1 MSSPIGLPAAQAS
14 TLPAARSASS
24 RVTVRH
30 GIGWLFAAALVP
42 GIVAAS
48 FLFYEIYRT
57 ERQQLEQG
65 ALQTAR
71 ALSTGLE
78 RELAAM
84 RGKLEILA
92 TSTALQAGDLRTF
105 YDQAGKVL
113 ATEPLAEA
121 IVLIDDSGQQI
132 VNTLRPY
139 GSALPKSGHQDM
151 VRRTFE
157 TGRPIVSDLYIGGV
171 AQRPFVAVEVPVFRD
186 GKVAYAL
193 DMGISAERLN
203 RLLVEQHL
211 PKGWIGNILD
221 SQGTVVART
230 HNPASAV
237 GRKATPD
244 LMAAMARSAEGTLA
258 SHTLEGVPS
267 FVAFSRSSLSNWT
280 IAVAMTRD
288 VLFANR
294 FLPLTLAG
302 LTIVAFVVAGAILA
316 WLFSRRVRES
326 LASLEMVTQAA
337 TRGDLD
343 VMAALAGPREIA
355 RLAERFNQMQEARKD
370 AEARLRLSASVFSS
384 ANEGIII
391 ADRDRRI
398 IEVNAAF
405 TEITGYTRDDVIG
418 KNPRILQ
425 SSRQS
430 AEFYEAMWRSL
441 DAEGRW
447 QGELWDQRKDGTP
460 FAVHMTLGTVRDAS
474 GKIAHYIAL
483 FSDVTA
489 AQRQQEEIER
499 LAYYD
504 PLTRLPNRRLLSDR
518 IEQALAVAARHA
530 TCVAVCYLDL
540 DRFKPINDRF
550 GHEFGDVLLIE
561 VARRLQ
567 GAVRTHDTVA
577 RLGGDEFVLLLTD
590 LKSETESE
598 PILDR
603 VLQLLAERFTLG
615 NGHAVEISASI
626 GIAFFPGDGTNADAL
641 LRHADQAMYEAK
653 RAGHNRVHRFPREP
667 EPTR

>member
-1 MSSPIGLPAAQAS
+1 
-14 TLPAARSASS
+14 
-24 RVTVRH
+24 
-30 GIGWLFAAALVP
+30 
-42 GIVAAS
+42 
-48 FLFYEIYRT
+48 
-57 ERQQLEQG
+57 
-65 ALQTAR
+65 
-71 ALSTGLE
+71 
-78 RELAAM
+78 
-84 RGKLEILA
+84 
-92 TSTALQAGDLRTF
+92 
-105 YDQAGKVL
+105 
-113 ATEPLAEA
+113 
-121 IVLIDDSGQQI
+121 VLIDETGQQI

-139 GSALPKSGHQDM
+139 GSPLPRTGHPNM
-151 VRRTFE
+151 LRRTFE
-157 TGRPIVSDLYIGGV
+157 TGRPVISDLYTGGV

-203 RLLVEQHL
+203 RLLLEQHL
-211 PKGWIGNILD
+211 PEGWIATVLD
-221 SQGTVVART
+221 SQWTVVART
-230 HNPASAV
+230 QNPVETV

-244 LMAAMARSAEGTLA
+244 LATAMARSAEGTLA

-280 IAVAMTRD
+280 LVVAMTRD
-288 VLFANR
+288 VLYANR
-294 FLPLTLAG
+294 YLPLTLAG
-302 LTIVAFVVAGAILA
+302 LTVAAFVLAGAILT

-326 LASLEMVTQAA
+326 LASLEVVSQAA

-343 VMAALAGPREIA
+343 VIASPTGPREIA

-398 IEVNAAF
+398 IDVNAAF
-405 TEITGYTRDDVIG
+405 TEITGYARDEVIG

-425 SSRQS
+425 SSRQT
-430 AEFYEAMWRSL
+430 AQFYEAMWRSL
-441 DAEGRW
+441 STEGRW
-447 QGELWDQRKDGTP
+447 QGELWDQRRDGTP

-474 GKIAHYIAL
+474 GAVTHYVAL

-540 DRFKPINDRF
+540 DRFKPINDTF
-550 GHEFGDVLLIE
+550 GHEFGDALLLE
-561 VARRLQ
+561 VAHRLQ

-590 LKSETESE
+590 LKNETESE

-603 VLQLLAERFTLG
+603 VLQLLTERFTFG

-626 GIAFFPGDGTNADAL
+626 GIAFFPGDGGDADAL

-653 RAGHNRVHRFPREP
+653 RAGQNRLHRFRREP

>member
-1 MSSPIGLPAAQAS
+1 VSGQIGLSANRAAS
-14 TLPAARSASS
+14 PGSRGARSEVA
-24 RVTVRH
+24 VRH

-57 ERQQLEQG
+57 ERHQLEQG

-78 RELAAM
+78 RDLAAM

-92 TSTALQAGDLRTF
+92 TSSALQAGDLKTF
-105 YDQAGKVL
+105 YDQARNVL

-121 IVLIDDSGQQI
+121 IVLIDESGQQI

-139 GSALPKSGHQDM
+139 GSALPKSGHPEM

-157 TGRPIVSDLYIGGV
+157 TGRPVVSDLYIGGV
-171 AQRPFVAVEVPVFRD
+171 AQRPFVAVEVPVYRD

-193 DMGISAERLN
+193 DIGISAERLN

-211 PKGWIGNILD
+211 PEGWIGNILD
-221 SQGTVVART
+221 SQRTVVART

-302 LTIVAFVVAGAILA
+302 LTIVAFVLAGAILA
-316 WLFSRRVRES
+316 WLFSRGVRES

-337 TRGDLD
+337 THGDLD
-343 VMAALAGPREIA
+343 VTASPTGPREIA
-355 RLAERFNQMQEARKD
+355 RLAERFNKMQEARKD

-384 ANEGIII
+384 ANEGIIV

-405 TEITGYTRDDVIG
+405 TEITGYARDDVIG

-425 SSRQS
+425 SGRQT

-460 FAVHMTLGTVRDAS
+460 FAAHMTLGTVRDSS
-474 GKIAHYIAL
+474 GAVTHYVAL
-483 FSDVTA
+483 FSDVTE

-530 TCVAVCYLDL
+530 TRVAVCYLDL

-550 GHEFGDVLLIE
+550 GHEFGDALLIE
-561 VARRLQ
+561 VARRLE

-577 RLGGDEFVLLLTD
+577 RLGGDEFVLLLTE
-590 LKSETESE
+590 LRSEAESE

-653 RAGHNRVHRFPREP
+653 RAGQNRVQRFPRES
-667 EPTR
+667 EPTH